1 MIILAVGKIRETLEE
16 EINFYKK
23 QMPKFKII
31 EIKDSNKEKEGR
43 QLLKYMKDNYCVS
56 LSIKGKAYDSISF
69 SNFLEKLK
77 EKKNLTFIIGGS
89 EGLSDEVL
97 KECREH
103 ISFSKMTFPHGLMRL
118 ILVEQ
123 LYRATKISENHPY
136 HK

>member
-23 QMPKFKII
+23 QMPKLKII

-69 SNFLEKLK
+69 
-77 EKKNLTFIIGGS
+77 
-89 EGLSDEVL
+89 
-97 KECREH
+97 
-103 ISFSKMTFPHGLMRL
+103 L
-118 ILVEQ
+118 IF
-123 LYRATKISENHPY
+123 
-136 HK
+136 